1 MSADTW
7 TEKDSQRAA
16 GKALA
21 RFDLGRKADN
31 AAALAAQWAQKA
43 GTWSG
48 LAQLLNFLPAGSSW
62 HVVKETI
69 KTWGRAAKPD
79 AKVGE
84 KAAGFVRDF
93 YSTQLG
99 IAGAVLGST
108 EGQAALTAAGVPPE
122 LTAAL
127 GAAAQAGSNALGG
140 VSLDAA
146 VTAAVDAADPMSV
159 DAADPSWFEELEA
172 QAMAN
177 PLATVVIG
185 GLIVLG
191 GWRVLR

>member
-1 MSADTW
+1 MSDTW

-21 RFDLGRKADN
+21 RFGLGRKADN

-48 LAQLLNFLPAGSSW
+48 LAQLLNFLPASSSW

-79 AKVGE
+79 AHVGE
-84 KAAGFVRDF
+84 KAATFARDF

-99 IAGAVLGST
+99 IASAVLGSS

-127 GAAAQAGSNALGG
+127 GAAAQAGSDALGG
-140 VSLDAA
+140 ISLDAA
-146 VTAAVDAADPMSV
+146 VTAAVDAADPASV
-159 DAADPSWFEELEA
+159 DPADPGWFEEAETWIMEHPIQTA
-172 QAMAN
+172 IG
-177 PLATVVIG
+177 LAA
-185 GLIVLG
+185 LALG
-191 GWRVLR
+191 GWRALR